1 MTAPALLQHFAL
13 AGTGVCLP
21 AQRITAEELD
31 TRLGL
36 AAGWTRRHTGV
47 AVRHQCAPG
56 ETATDLGIRAAL
68 AALAEAGLRL
78 RDLDLVVDAS
88 TCQQQPIPSNAALLQ
103 EALGAE
109 ASGSAAFDVHASC
122 LSFVVALATVN
133 AFFAAGMHRRALIVS
148 AETPLQGVNW
158 ADPASACLMGDG
170 AAAAIVTRRD
180 TPLGGCAY
188 RYETYGEFAHVCEV
202 AAGGHRLPPYGY
214 TPERD
219 AQFRFFMDGPRLHKA
234 ASRHLPPLVRRVLT
248 DAGAD
253 LGALEVVP
261 HQASG
266 PAVEL
271 IARRLGIGRDRLHS
285 SLAEHG
291 NLVAAGIPFALHGL
305 RKKTGAGARTLLLG
319 TAAGYSQAAL
329 VFTR

>member
-1 MTAPALLQHFAL
+1 MQQHFDL
-13 AGTGVCLP
+13 AGTGTCLP
-21 AQRITAEELD
+21 AQQITAEELD
-31 TRLGL
+31 ARLGL

-56 ETATDLGIRAAL
+56 ETATALGVRAAHAAL
-68 AALAEAGLRL
+68 ADADLRL
-78 RDLDLVVDAS
+78 RDLDLIIDAS

-109 ASGSAAFDVHASC
+109 ANGTAAFDVHASC

-148 AETPLQGVNW
+148 AETPLAGVNW

-170 AAAAIVTRRD
+170 AAAAVVTRREV
-180 TPLGGCAY
+180 PLGSCAY
-188 RYETYGEFAHVCEV
+188 RYETFGEFAHVCEV
-202 AAGGHRLPPYGY
+202 AGGGHRLPPYAY
-214 TPERD
+214 TPEQEARY
-219 AQFRFFMDGPRLHKA
+219 RFFMDGPRLHKA
-234 ASRHLPPLVRRVLT
+234 ASRHLPPLVLRVL
-248 DAGAD
+248 DEAGAD

-271 IARRLGIGRDRLHS
+271 IARRLGIDRSRLHS
-285 SLAEHG
+285 SLAAHG

-305 RKKTGAGARTLLLG
+305 RKKAPAGARTMLLG

-329 VFTR
+329 IFTL